1 MTDQQKPLSA
11 EERRGLMSA
20 LDAAGLSDMYGRF
33 VDMEQRLA
41 AAEAE
46 LARKD
51 ECIVDG
57 LMQRKN
63 LQAKIAEL
71 ERRVASLS
79 GHLDNSGEQIAELER
94 QLEEARKDA
103 ERYRWLRT
111 QNWDEADLCVVAY
124 PRNAVKLGHDC
135 PSLDRLDDAIDA
147 AMTEEA
153 GHD

>member
-1 MTDQQKPLSA
+1 
-11 EERRGLMSA
+11 MSTHPNA
-20 LDAAGLSDMYGRF
+20 MLI
-33 VDMEQRLA
+33 
-41 AAEAE
+41 
-46 LARKD
+46 LAR
-51 ECIVDG
+51 
-57 LMQRKN
+57 
-63 LQAKIAEL
+63 IAEL
-71 ERRVASLS
+71 EAEIRTDEYTIADLNHQIEGFKGR
-79 GHLDNSGEQIAELER
+79 IAELEQ